1 MKNLRLL
8 PSTGEKKTVYQGSI
22 KFLHVLFPQLIERDF
37 VPSIHGEMEFA
48 VHFGRIYVLNIP
60 KSFTEDTE
68 CPPVRVFQTNLSR
81 GYKPRPSVLSTTR
94 NNRKYN
100 RKNFNTLKGRK
111 CKKRK
116 GNEVV
121 GEDGKKTPKEKASR
135 SSFFTVVSSQEKIAS
150 FLTQKG
156 FKEAQS
162 SEIYSVEI
170 HTDHEFCVITNKD
183 FSFREITYPKLRWC
197 AVDVKRAWREN
208 PEDHDVT
215 DLDGIETD
223 VRFVLQ
229 TRHALRPDDI
239 RGTSYE
245 QYRETLQSQ
254 GHPKPSGCPFVVK
267 PDVWKEVAMIRHKKS
282 RMYKLDEKAM
292 GSEFKKS
299 LCISVNEVTE
309 YSRPTKHAS
318 AFSKVFTRWEVTV
331 KPGLPN
337 SWNNSEAVEKLLRD
351 IWAFAF
357 ALASHMSD

>member
-1 MKNLRLL
+1 MINTYILL
-8 PSTGEKKTVYQGSI
+8 LILLIERVI
-22 KFLHVLFPQLIERDF
+22 FFPQVIERDF

-48 VHFGRIYVLNIP
+48 VHFGRIYVLSIP

-68 CPPVRVFQTNLSR
+68 CPTVRVFQTNLSR

-94 NNRKYN
+94 SNRKYG
-100 RKNFNTLKGRK
+100 RKNLNTAKSRNY
-111 CKKRK
+111 KKRK
-116 GNEVV
+116 GNELR
-121 GEDGKKTPKEKASR
+121 EDGKKTPKEKSSR
-135 SSFFTVVSSQEKIAS
+135 SSFFTIVSSQEKIAS
-150 FLTQKG
+150 FLTQRG
-156 FKEAQS
+156 FNEILS

-170 HTDHEFCVITNKD
+170 HTDHEFCVIMSKD
-183 FSFREITYPKLRWC
+183 FSFHEIAYPKLRWC

-208 PEDHDVT
+208 PEHHDVT

-245 QYRETLQSQ
+245 QYRDTLQPQS
-254 GHPKPSGCPFVVK
+254 HPKPSRCPFVVK
-267 PDVWKEVAMIRHKKS
+267 PDVWKDVAMIRHKKS
-282 RMYKLDEKAM
+282 RMYKLDEVMAM
-292 GSEFKKS
+292 GSEFRKS

-337 SWNNSEAVEKLLRD
+337 SWGNSEAVEKLLRD

-357 ALASHMSD
+357 ALACHMSD

>member
-1 MKNLRLL
+1 M
-8 PSTGEKKTVYQGSI
+8 
-22 KFLHVLFPQLIERDF
+22 IERDF

-68 CPPVRVFQTNLSR
+68 SPTVRVFQTNLSR
-81 GYKPRPSVLSTTR
+81 GYKPRPSVLSTTKS
-94 NNRKYN
+94 NRKYG
-100 RKNFNTLKGRK
+100 RKNFNTAKGRNY
-111 CKKRK
+111 KKRK
-116 GNEVV
+116 GNELV

-150 FLTQKG
+150 FLTQRG
-156 FKEAQS
+156 FKEVQS

-183 FSFREITYPKLRWC
+183 FSFHEIVYPKLRWC

-239 RGTSYE
+239 RGTNYE
-245 QYRETLQSQ
+245 QYRDTLQPQSQ
-254 GHPKPSGCPFVVK
+254 AKPSRCPFVVK
-267 PDVWKEVAMIRHKKS
+267 SEVWKDVAMIRHKKS
-282 RMYKLDEKAM
+282 RMYKLDEVMAM
-292 GSEFKKS
+292 TSEFRKS

-309 YSRPTKHAS
+309 YSRPTKNAS
-318 AFSKVFTRWEVTV
+318 TFSKVFTRWEVTV

-337 SWNNSEAVEKLLRD
+337 SWSNSEAVEKLLRD